1 MSADKK
7 LRQDFLD
14 LFEEK
19 LDNIVPSYS
28 KRRFDG
34 VKRETSQISESD
46 VSDIKNSFKATLLG
60 EQDSDDSQE
69 T

>member
-19 LDNIVPSYS
+19 LDSIVPSYS
-28 KRRFDG
+28 KRRYDG
-34 VKRETSQISESD
+34 VKHETSQIAESD
-46 VSDIKNSFKATLLG
+46 VNDIKNSFTDILLG
-60 EQDSDDSQE
+60 DHDSDDSQE
-69 T
+69 A